1 MKFAQAYLTTV
12 ERDKAIDAYRKHG
25 ATVKP
30 DGQRALIVLATRWVD
45 SENLHA
51 RYQKPRH
58 H

>member
-1 MKFAQAYLTTV
+1 MKFAQAYLTTL
-12 ERDKAIDAYRKHG
+12 ERDKAIEAYRKRG

-30 DGQRALIVLATRWVD
+30 DGQRALIVLSTRWID

>member
-1 MKFAQAYLTTV
+1 MKFAQAYLTTL
-12 ERDKAIDAYRKHG
+12 ERDKAMEAYRKRG

-30 DGQRALIVLATRWVD
+30 DGQRALIVLATRRID

-51 RYQKPRH
+51 RYQQPSH